1 MSLRS
6 LVLCVGVGLGLSAP
20 PASAAP
26 SFIEFESGPVRPLAL
41 SPDGSRLVATNT
53 PDNRLEIFNVTADG
67 LQGTGAVSVG
77 LEPVAVAFR
86 NANEVWVVNHLS
98 DSVSIVRLDG
108 AAPRVIRTLLLGDEP
123 RDIVFAGTNGR
134 VRAFVTTAH
143 RGQRRRDPALAAV
156 PGAGDPYLTSPR
168 VGRADVWV
176 FDAAKL
182 GDRVGGTPLKIVTL
196 FGDTPRALA
205 VSADRTTVYAAVF
218 ASGNQTTTVSA
229 GVVCPGFGT
238 KPCTVGGVNYPGGH
252 LRPAT
257 NAAGAKAPQV
267 GLIVKYNQTS
277 GHFVD
282 ELARNWDAGVHFSL
296 PDKDVFAINALSL
309 AEKKAYR
316 HVGTTLF
323 NMAVHPLSGKL
334 FVSNTEANNLQRFEG
349 PGVFGGSTV
358 QGHLAQSRVSII
370 EPVAGG
376 VTVRRLNKHID
387 YAVLPA
393 PIGTADHSLA
403 TPMSL
408 CFSADGAK
416 LYVAAFGSSK
426 VGVFDTA
433 ALEADS
439 FDPTTASANYIT
451 VSGGGPAGLVLD
463 EARQRLYVLTRFD
476 NAVSVV
482 NVTSGTETAH
492 LPMFNPEPA
501 SIVNGRPVLYDAR
514 LTSSNGEAACA
525 SCHMFGDMDHLAW
538 DLGNPDD
545 EVTNNSLPIKLGLAV
560 AASPFRLNINGTGDL
575 RSFHPMKGPMTTQT
589 LRGMANHG
597 AMHWRGDRTNGSF
610 GVDTR
615 TQPPFNSRL
624 SLRNFIGAFEGLL
637 GRAERLSNADMNRFA
652 DFALALTMPPNPI
665 RNLDNSLTAAQARG
679 RKFYFGCDAKLPIT
693 CKGDVP
699 RAGQE
704 HVSDGI
710 AGVKDFGF
718 TCNGCHVLKP
728 ASGFFG
734 TDGQESFEFLAQ
746 IVKIPQLRNMY
757 QKVGMFGAPHMDFVN
772 AGNNGNQGPQVRG
785 FGFLNDGSVDTL
797 FRFFDAEVF
806 NPDPDGTQG
815 FFRGDPQRRDV
826 ESFMLAFD
834 SDLPPVVGQQL
845 TLGATRNA
853 ALSARL
859 ALLLA
864 RAAAPYPSKLLGTG
878 ARECDVVVK
887 GTVSG
892 IERGWLYE
900 WTTRR
905 FRADRAAEAQRSL
918 AQLVTLADAPQSE
931 LTFTCVPSGSG
942 LRVALDRDLDGVLN
956 GDPSP

>member
-1 MSLRS
+1 MALR
-6 LVLCVGVGLGLSAP
+6 LLAFFFGLSAAVTAP
-20 PASAAP
+20 LAAAAP

-53 PDNRLEIFNVTADG
+53 PDNRLEIFNVAEDG
-67 LQGTGAVSVG
+67 LHAAGAVSVG
-77 LEPVAVAFR
+77 MEPVAVAFR
-86 NANEVWVVNHLS
+86 SATEVWVVNHLS

-123 RDIVFAGTNGR
+123 RDIVFAGASGHI
-134 VRAFVTTAH
+134 RAFITTAH
-143 RGQRRRDPALAAV
+143 RGQRRIDAALVAV
-156 PGAGDPYLTSPR
+156 PGAGDSRLTKEGL
-168 VGRADVWV
+168 GRADVWV
-176 FDAAKL
+176 FDPAKL

-205 VSADRTTVYAAVF
+205 VSADHNTVYAAVF
-218 ASGNQTTTVSA
+218 ASGNQTTTVSG

-238 KPCTVGGVNYPGGH
+238 GPCKVRGVNYPGGH
-252 LRPAT
+252 LGPAT
-257 NAAGAKAPQV
+257 NAAGVQAPQV
-267 GLIVKYNQTS
+267 GLIVKFDAAS
-277 GHFVD
+277 GHFID
-282 ELARNWDAGVHFSL
+282 ELARNWDAAVRFTL
-296 PDKDVFAINALSL
+296 PDKDVFAINAATL
-309 AEKKAYR
+309 AESKAYR

-323 NMAVHPLSGKL
+323 NMAVHPVSGNL
-334 FVSNTEANNLQRFEG
+334 FVSNTEANNAQRFEG

-358 QGHLAQSRVSII
+358 QGHLAESRISII
-370 EPVAGG
+370 EPSAGN
-376 VTVRRLNKHID
+376 VTVRHLNKHID

-393 PIGTADHSLA
+393 PLGTADHSLA
-403 TPMSL
+403 TPMSMS
-408 CFSADGAK
+408 FSADGTK

-433 ALEADS
+433 ALESDS

-482 NVTSGTETAH
+482 DTTSGTETAH
-492 LPMFNPEPA
+492 LAMFNPEPA
-501 SIVNGRPVLYDAR
+501 AIVNGRPVLYDAQ

-545 EVTNNSLPIKLGLAV
+545 EVTSNALPIKLGLAV
-560 AASPFRLNINGTGDL
+560 FASPFRLNINGNGNL

-597 AMHWRGDRTNGSF
+597 AMHWRGDRTNGAF

-615 TQPPFNSRL
+615 TRPPFNSRL

-637 GRAERLSNADMNRFA
+637 GRAETLSEADINRFA
-652 DFALALTMPPNPI
+652 DFALALAMPPNPV
-665 RNLDNSLTAAQARG
+665 RNLDNSLTPAQARG
-679 RKFYFGCDAKLPIT
+679 RKFYFGCDSKLPVT

-699 RAGQE
+699 PVGKG

-734 TDGQESFEFLAQ
+734 TDGQQSFEFLSQ

-757 QKVGMFGAPHMDFVN
+757 QKVGMFGAADINFVN
-772 AGNNGNQGPQVRG
+772 AGNNGKQGAQVRG
-785 FGFLNDGSVDTL
+785 FGFLNDGSTDTL
-797 FRFFDAEVF
+797 FRFFDAQVF
-806 NPDPDGTQG
+806 NPDPAGTQG

-826 ESFMLAFD
+826 EQFMLAFD

-845 TLGATRNA
+845 TLGANRNPA
-853 ALSARL
+853 ITARL

-878 ARECDVVVK
+878 ARECEVVVK
-887 GTVSG
+887 GSVG
-892 IERGWLYE
+892 GVERGWLYE
-900 WTTRR
+900 PATQR
-905 FRADRAAEAQRSL
+905 FRADRAADAKRSL
-918 AQLVTLADAPQSE
+918 AQLQALAALPRNE
-931 LTFTCVPSGSG
+931 LTFTCVPYGSG
-942 LRVALDRDLDGVLN
+942 MRVALDRDLNQVLN
-956 GDPSP
+956 GDDVP